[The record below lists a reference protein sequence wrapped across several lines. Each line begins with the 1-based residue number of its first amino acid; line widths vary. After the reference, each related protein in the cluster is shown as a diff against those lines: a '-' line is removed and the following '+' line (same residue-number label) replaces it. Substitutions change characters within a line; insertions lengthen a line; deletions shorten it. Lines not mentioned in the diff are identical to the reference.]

1 MPTGVVLTMPSAVDI
16 ASATSSLATARP
28 APNRAHNAS
37 ARSPARLRSISTM
50 AIRQGPERQQRVRY
64 RGTGAAR
71 AELSHAIAADVGK
84 RASKAFRKSR
94 PVGIVTND
102 ARP

>member
-1 MPTGVVLTMPSAVDI
+1 
-16 ASATSSLATARP
+16 
-28 APNRAHNAS
+28 
-37 ARSPARLRSISTM
+37 M
-50 AIRQGPERQQRVRY
+50 AIGQGPERQQRVRY

-84 RASKAFRKSR
+84 RASNAFRKSR